1 LRYESARVIPAD
13 DWWDERR
20 CDDEACRAQWMAGR
34 RVAERNLL
42 QTGHSAVGGECI
54 VLWSA
59 LKGFFTRQRD
69 EGAETSQG
77 GMKINKWWQLPV
89 RRTTGYSYPRWFGFG
104 PSSGC
109 SRFECVCPFKM
120 FFFSSLRKLF
130 YCRKQSLP
138 RNGELFNG
146 YN

>member
-1 LRYESARVIPAD
+1 ML
-13 DWWDERR
+13 
-20 CDDEACRAQWMAGR
+20 CDDEACRAQWMDGR
-34 RVAERNLL
+34 RVAQRNLL

-104 PSSGC
+104 PSPGC

-120 FFFSSLRKLF
+120 FFFSSDLSAWRSLLILF
-130 YCRKQSLP
+130 LYAPWYPDSCWQKSQMCARPCAVCLP
-138 RNGELFNG
+138 
-146 YN
+146 